1 MANVGRKAY
10 PIVISKE
17 DDGFYYVEIPDFD
30 IATQGESVPD
40 AMEMARDAIGLM
52 GIDFLDDGKG
62 IPEPN
67 SKELHSSKDDIVTLV
82 DVDFAEYRKKVDNK
96 AVKKNCTIPYW
107 LNVEAEKAGINY
119 SKVLQEALMNTLGKG
134 KTVN

>member
-1 MANVGRKAY
+1 MLIKERKAY

-17 DDGFYYVEIPDFD
+17 SDGFFYVEIPDFD
-30 IATQGESVPD
+30 IATQGESIAD

-52 GIDFLDDGKG
+52 GIDFMDDGKE
-62 IPEPN
+62 IPEPG
-67 SKELHSSKDDIVTLV
+67 SKEVIADKDDIITLV
-82 DVDFAEYRKKVDNK
+82 DVDFMEYRKKVDNK

-119 SKVLQEALMNTLGKG
+119 SKLLQEAIMQVLGISK
-134 KTVN
+134 KVY